1 MLCNSRGITCNLH
14 SDLFFVLGEI
24 SMNISSGLV
33 GEEEAEQKASLWP
46 AVLHSWKQHI
56 RKKHKFILNSQRR
69 HVCEVVHH
77 WESPKIIRDKNM
89 WGCMIWILPRSD
101 WPLAFMYN
109 FFIFC
114 AKIKKKHWKKVLC
127 TLVIQSRSISPFRQ
141 NSFDKHCFHIQHII
155 NVFTVP

>member
-1 MLCNSRGITCNLH
+1 MLCNSRGITCNLY

-24 SMNISSGLV
+24 AMNISSGLV

-69 HVCEVVHH
+69 HVCEVVHP

-89 WGCMIWILPRSD
+89 WGCMIWILPSSD

-114 AKIKKKHWKKVLC
+114 AKIKKKNTEKSFVHSHYTV
-127 TLVIQSRSISPFRQ
+127 TQYRQ